1 MSELP
6 AATVRF
12 VALASEAG
20 LDVSPMVFPD
30 GTKTSADA
38 ADAAGC
44 ELSAIAKSI
53 VMMAG
58 DEPVVVMISG
68 DRRVDTRRLAAAT
81 GRTPVR
87 RATLDEARDHTGWA
101 AGGTPALG
109 YVNPVE
115 VLADRSL
122 RRHDVVWSAAG
133 TPTTIYPVPLED
145 LVRVAQA
152 RWVDVA
158 QEETTT

>member
-1 MSELP
+1 MHDLP
-6 AATVRF
+6 PATARF
-12 VALASEAG
+12 VELAAEAG
-20 LDVSPMVFPD
+20 LDVTPMVFPD

-38 ADAAGC
+38 AEAAGC

-68 DRRVDTRRLAAAT
+68 DRRVDTARLAEAT
-81 GRTPVR
+81 GKSPVR
-87 RATLDEARDHTGWA
+87 RATLDEARTHTGWA

-122 RRHDVVWSAAG
+122 QRHDEVWSAAG
-133 TPTTIYPVPLED
+133 TPTTIYPVPLDD
-145 LVRVAQA
+145 LVRVADA

>member
-1 MSELP
+1 MSDLP
-6 AATVRF
+6 PATVRF
-12 VALASEAG
+12 MELAAAAG
-20 LDVSPMVFPD
+20 LDVQPMVFPD

-38 ADAAGC
+38 AEAAGC

-68 DRRVDTRRLAAAT
+68 DRRVDPKRLAAAT
-81 GRTPVR
+81 GRSPVR
-87 RATLDEARDHTGWA
+87 RASLEEARHHTGWA

-122 RRHDVVWSAAG
+122 RRHDEVWSAAG
-133 TPTTIYPVPLED
+133 TPTTIYPVSLDD

-158 QEETTT
+158 QEETKT

>member
-1 MSELP
+1 MHDLP
-6 AATVRF
+6 PATVRF
-12 VALASEAG
+12 MELAAAAG
-20 LDVSPMVFPD
+20 LDVQPMVFPD

-38 ADAAGC
+38 AEAVGC
-44 ELSAIAKSI
+44 DLSAIAKSI

-68 DRRVDTRRLAAAT
+68 DRRVDPKLLATAT
-81 GRTPVR
+81 GRSPVR
-87 RATLDEARDHTGWA
+87 RASLEEARHHTGWA

-109 YVNPVE
+109 YVNSVE

-122 RRHDVVWSAAG
+122 RRHDEVWSAAG
-133 TPTTIYPVPLED
+133 TPTTIYPVSLDD

-158 QEETTT
+158 QEETRT